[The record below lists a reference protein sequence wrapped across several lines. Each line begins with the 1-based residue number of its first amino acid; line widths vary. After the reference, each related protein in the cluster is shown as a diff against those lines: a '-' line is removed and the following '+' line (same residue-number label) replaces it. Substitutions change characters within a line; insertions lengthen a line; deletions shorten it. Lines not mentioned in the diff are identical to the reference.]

1 VATFFKID
9 TGHDSQVDCSP
20 EIDEICI
27 ALILDLH
34 LSFFLLFLIRS
45 LVGFVL
51 IFFFF
56 VATLAKNFGLELLVR
71 LFVLL
76 PLRIVFEDI
85 EAVLSINFVIE
96 TDTMGDLIFLLN

>member
-1 VATFFKID
+1 VATFFKVD

-51 IFFFF
+51 IFFF